1 MEVFA
6 AMADY
11 RYKVEIKLDDEKI
24 RQEKKYD
31 LDSIYNT
38 IRQWFNEKSIDEVA
52 SNNKSL
58 IFTSSRQD
66 DKVYGCF
73 ALIKCRLM
81 RCEWFRP
88 YVSKMLWYNTDE
100 GDGFEDVL
108 YEYKQMG
115 R

>member
-1 MEVFA
+1 
-6 AMADY
+6 MADY

-38 IRQWFNEKSIDEVA
+38 IRQWFNEKSIDEVV
-52 SNNKSL
+52 SNDKSL

-66 DKVYGCF
+66 DNAYGCF

-81 RCEWFRP
+81 RCKWFRP